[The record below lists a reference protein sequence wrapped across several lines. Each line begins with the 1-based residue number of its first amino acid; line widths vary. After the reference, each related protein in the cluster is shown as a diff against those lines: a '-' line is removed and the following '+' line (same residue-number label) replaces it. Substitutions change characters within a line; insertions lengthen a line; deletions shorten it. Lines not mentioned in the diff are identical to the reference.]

1 MKRLALVCLLCAS
14 VCLTGCDDKDA
25 QQYALRLSDAL
36 DAYQAQVDRKVSA
49 EKDSYKELASVYER
63 ARQRNIESSLEEE
76 RVERSE
82 KLTTELLNSDHLPRH
97 TEILASLR
105 TYAEQDFGAT
115 RDFLQIEADAQ
126 AQFLGDIEAL
136 EFESETIDDLRDSL
150 KELAKPKGRLKRLS
164 DATDFAKEAK
174 AELDKLTCQDLA
186 AELEA
191 LKARLTDLDK
201 QRAALTGDPTNKDK
215 LEAVTEEADAV
226 RKKIAAAES
235 EKKGKC

>member
-1 MKRLALVCLLCAS
+1 MKRLALVFLLCAS

-25 QQYALRLSDAL
+25 QQYALQLVDTL

-49 EKDSYKELASVYER
+49 EKDSYKELAAVYER

-76 RVERSE
+76 RVERSD
-82 KLTTELLNSDHLPRH
+82 KLATQLLDADHPLRH
-97 TEILASLR
+97 TEILDSLR
-105 TYAEQDFGAT
+105 TYADQDFGAT

-136 EFESETIDDLRDSL
+136 EFESETIDGLRDSL
-150 KELAKPKGRLKRLS
+150 KELAKPKGRLKRLR
-164 DATDFAKEAK
+164 DATAFAKEAK
-174 AELDKLTCQDLA
+174 EELDKLTCQDLT
-186 AELEA
+186 AELDA

-201 QRAALTGDPTNKDK
+201 QRAEIPNDSTSKEK
-215 LEAVTEEADAV
+215 LEAITEEADAV